1 MNIIH
6 IVRGDF
12 SPDTLN
18 GVYKVIDC
26 LSKAF
31 AHSIGGGEHH
41 GMQCEPHKAS
51 VLLPF

>member
-12 SPDTLN
+12 SPNSLN

-26 LSKAF
+26 LSVALCNK
-31 AHSIGGGEHH
+31 IGGG
-41 GMQCEPHKAS
+41 
-51 VLLPF
+51 